1 MRHRSWTTVAVI
13 VTAGGWSLKFAP
25 NATATTPMTSAPNS
39 AAARPAISATT
50 DVHGGHAGLPAH
62 LDARRDLGGLVEVG

>member
-25 NATATTPMTSAPNS
+25 KATATTPITSAPNS
-39 AAARPAISATT
+39 AAARPAMSATT
-50 DVHGGHAGLPAH
+50 DVHGGHRG
-62 LDARRDLGGLVEVG
+62 